1 MSDQVEIPIT
11 EDAEGAFEDKIN
23 DLVSRLENHSK
34 EGKTIACELKAL
46 KKEHNKIV
54 KKITGT
60 RRKKVPKDPN
70 APKKAPSGFA
80 KPTKI
85 SAELATF
92 LGVSEGEMIARP
104 DVTKGITKYV
114 KEHSL
119 QKEENKRII
128 DLTKPGGEA
137 LIELLNIPTGQELT
151 FFNLQKYLKIHFPV
165 SEKEPKPAKAPKV
178 PKTPKEKVEKSAAKP
193 RASKKAVKEE
203 TEETEEEAP
212 LVIKKRVAKK
222 AVSEP
227 VEEEETPVVVAVKA
241 SKAKMATKT
250 VVAETEEEETPV
262 EEEVKTRRRQRKEA

>member
-1 MSDQVEIPIT
+1 MFKTNKQTKMSDQVDTPVT
-11 EDAEGAFEDKIN
+11 EDVEGAFEDRIN
-23 DLVSRLENHSK
+23 ELVSRLEENAKVS
-34 EGKTIACELKAL
+34 KTIANELKVL
-46 KKEHNKIV
+46 KKDHNKIV

-85 SAELATF
+85 SAELAAF

-114 KEHSL
+114 KEHNL

-137 LIELLNIPTGQELT
+137 LVELLNIPKGQELT

-165 SEKEPKPAKAPKV
+165 SEKEPKVPKAPK
-178 PKTPKEKVEKSAAKP
+178 EKAEKSAAKP
-193 RASKKAVKEE
+193 KASKKAADVDADVEE
-203 TEETEEEAP
+203 AAPKKRAPKKVAESEEEAP
-212 LVIKKRVAKK
+212 APKARASKAKK
-222 AVSEP
+222 AVVEDEVPSEEAP
-227 VEEEETPVVVAVKA
+227 VEE
-241 SKAKMATKT
+241 TK
-250 VVAETEEEETPV
+250 PRS
-262 EEEVKTRRRQRKEA
+262 RRRRAEEA

>member
-1 MSDQVEIPIT
+1 MSEPET
-11 EDAEGAFEDKIN
+11 HNEDVEGAYEDRIN
-23 DLVSRLENHSK
+23 DLVARLEENAK
-34 EGKTIACELKAL
+34 DAKNIASELKVL

-60 RRKKVPKDPN
+60 RRKKAPKDPN

-114 KEHSL
+114 KEHNL

-137 LIELLNIPTGQELT
+137 LVELLNIPEGQELT

-165 SEKEPKPAKAPKV
+165 SEKEPKAAKAPKA
-178 PKTPKEKVEKSAAKP
+178 PKEKVEKAAAKP
-193 RASKKAVKEE
+193 KASKKAVKEE
-203 TEETEEEAP
+203 TEEEVAPKKRATKAAAVEEEAVP
-212 LVIKKRVAKK
+212 KKR
-222 AVSEP
+222 
-227 VEEEETPVVVAVKA
+227 A
-241 SKAKMATKT
+241 SKAKEAEEAPVKSKAKKT
-250 VVAETEEEETPV
+250 VVEEDASEEVPV
-262 EEEVKTRRRQRKEA
+262 EEVKPRSRRRKAEEA